1 MMLWFLFAGLA
12 VLAAGMMLT
21 PLRNARAL
29 GTNRKD
35 GASAV
40 LADQMREVDRD
51 AERDLISNDEAE
63 AAKVEIKR
71 RLLKVA
77 RGSAERQTSAGGRAT
92 LWISALAV
100 PLFGGLLY
108 SQLGSPGLPGV
119 SFADRQEER
128 AEQAQITELTDRLL
142 NRLELDP
149 DGGPT
154 EGWMLLGQ
162 TYMRMGRYADAASAM
177 ENVIDRED
185 ATSAVLSQYAEALIS
200 VENGIVTP
208 KARQAIRRAREMDP
222 ENPAGSFYEA
232 IALDQ
237 AGDSEQ
243 AHDLLLSRLEQAPGP
258 EPWMEIFIAQANR
271 IGASLGREPV
281 SLSTFAPMAGG
292 APGPTEGD
300 VAAAAEMSEADRAAF
315 IRSMVDR
322 LAARLAEDP
331 DDLDGWMR
339 LGTAYRVL
347 GETEKA
353 IEAYQAADRLTGDL
367 APEDPRKQ
375 SIRQAISELEG

>member
-12 VLAAGMMLT
+12 VLAVGMILI

-51 AERDLISNDEAE
+51 AERGLISNDEAE

-128 AEQAQITELTDRLL
+128 DEQAQITELTDRLL

-149 DGGPT
+149 EGGPT

-162 TYMRMGRYADAASAM
+162 TYMRMGRYADAASAI

-185 ATSAVLSQYAEALIS
+185 ATSAVLSQYAEALI
-200 VENGIVTP
+200 
-208 KARQAIRRAREMDP
+208 
-222 ENPAGSFYEA
+222 
-232 IALDQ
+232 
-237 AGDSEQ
+237 
-243 AHDLLLSRLEQAPGP
+243 
-258 EPWMEIFIAQANR
+258 
-271 IGASLGREPV
+271 
-281 SLSTFAPMAGG
+281 
-292 APGPTEGD
+292 
-300 VAAAAEMSEADRAAF
+300 
-315 IRSMVDR
+315 
-322 LAARLAEDP
+322 
-331 DDLDGWMR
+331 
-339 LGTAYRVL
+339 
-347 GETEKA
+347 
-353 IEAYQAADRLTGDL
+353 
-367 APEDPRKQ
+367 
-375 SIRQAISELEG
+375 